1 MPQTTQTSP
10 KTRSI
15 TPEESFLTLFL
26 AYCCQK
32 QPQAAKK
39 PVIFAQYRSLL
50 QEIHQLEA
58 EKQQL
63 AAKAQQQPELTKA
76 LYPLAQRL
84 AQLLNLAV
92 QQRLLLEESLAAMQP
107 SERIL
112 MRARYLQGQSWEEVA
127 TLLYGEKADFDQRFE
142 TYLRTVYRRHQRIL
156 AAYPW
161 AAAQK

>member
-1 MPQTTQTSP
+1 MQTTPTNPQTS
-10 KTRSI
+10 SI
-15 TPEESFLTLFL
+15 CPEDRFLTLFL

-32 QPQAAKK
+32 QPAAAKK
-39 PVIFAQYRSLL
+39 TAVFAQYRSLL

-58 EKQQL
+58 EKQQMV
-63 AAKAQQQPELTKA
+63 AKAEQQPELAQA
-76 LYPLAQRL
+76 LYPLAKRL

-107 SERIL
+107 AERVL
-112 MRARYLQGQSWEEVA
+112 MRARYLQGKSWEEVTA
-127 TLLYGEKADFDQRFE
+127 LLYGEKADFDQRFE

-161 AAAQK
+161 LATQK